1 MVPDSPLNAELAL
14 GIEPAAPRAEE
25 VAPEAPLPYAQVGEL
40 FAAVD
45 KALRSQRLYQ
55 PNNPVYR
62 GFITTAQ
69 RAVAGLWD
77 DIQSFTVSVEE
88 TGFRWYGRL
97 FPVGEG
103 RETVPFLLYK
113 DGVRFLTLLPGF
125 EDEFE
130 RFLDVINRARSLD
143 KASDDDMVT
152 LLWQQE
158 FTSLQYSY
166 VDALSEGL
174 QLPGSTTPKLA
185 GVELTLVQRDA
196 SSPPRRSPTPRPEAS
211 SEEAPRGIIRADD
224 FEETLYFLD
233 QTELA
238 TLRHELELELERD
251 LKGDVLNALF
261 DRLEDGYPEWRVE
274 VVRVLR
280 QLLPVYL
287 GSGDLASAARIL
299 LELSRLLE
307 IGTVTGEA
315 SAEAEAL
322 FEELSEPAVLSQ
334 FMTSLHDGSIDPDS
348 DDLGVF
354 LRYLGPAAMPVL
366 LAAIERSEPGPLQ
379 DRLRAAMEGLGGTH
393 RDRLVA
399 LLRDADAYVVRG
411 AARLTGRLGIAE
423 AVRPLAELLQ
433 LPEPLMRRAAV
444 DALVRIRSTAAMD
457 ALQHALIDEDREI
470 RIAAARGLGSLRYP
484 PARAALEKMLEH
496 RIVREA
502 DLTEKIAYFEACA
515 VIGGDDSV
523 ALFDRILN
531 GRRLLGRESP
541 EMRACAALALGR
553 VGSPSARAALE
564 RAADDSNPVVR
575 TAVGKALRKEA
586 Q

>member
-1 MVPDSPLNAELAL
+1 MVPDRPLKAELAL
-14 GIEPAAPRAEE
+14 GIERAAPRAEE
-25 VAPEAPLPYAQVGEL
+25 VAPEAPLPHAQVGEL

-69 RAVAGLWD
+69 RAVADLWD
-77 DIQSFTVSVEE
+77 EIQSFTVSVEE
-88 TGFRWYGRL
+88 AGFRWYGRL
-97 FPVGEG
+97 FPMGEG

-125 EDEFE
+125 EDELE

-143 KASDDDMVT
+143 KSSDDDMVT

-158 FTSLQYSY
+158 FASLQYSY
-166 VDALSEGL
+166 VDALAEGL
-174 QLPGSTTPKLA
+174 QLPGSTPPKLA
-185 GVELTLVQRDA
+185 GIALTLVRQDA
-196 SSPPRRSPTPRPEAS
+196 ATPPRQSPTPRPAAQP
-211 SEEAPRGIIRADD
+211 EEPPSGIIRADD

-238 TLRHELELELERD
+238 TLRREVELEFDRD
-251 LKGDVLNALF
+251 LKHDVLNALF
-261 DRLEDGYPEWRVE
+261 DRLEDGDAEWQVE

-280 QLLPVYL
+280 QLLPVHL
-287 GSGDLASAARIL
+287 GSGDLGNAARIL
-299 LELSRLLE
+299 LELSRLLDE
-307 IGTVTGEA
+307 GTVAGEA
-315 SAEAEAL
+315 RVEANGL

-334 FMTSLHDGSIDPDS
+334 FITSLHDGSIDPGS
-348 DDLGVF
+348 DELGVF

-366 LAAIERSEPGPLQ
+366 LAAIEHSEAGPLQ
-379 DRLRAAMEGLGGTH
+379 DRLRTAMEGLGTTH
-393 RDRLVA
+393 SDRLVA
-399 LLRDADAYVVRG
+399 LLRDADAFVVRG
-411 AARLTGRLGIAE
+411 AAWLAGRLGIAE

-433 LPEPLMRRAAV
+433 LPEPLMRRTAV
-444 DALVRIRSTAAMD
+444 DALMRIRSAAAMEVLQR
-457 ALQHALIDEDREI
+457 ALADEDREI

-484 PARAALEKMLEH
+484 PARTALEQMLEH

-502 DLTEKIAYFEACA
+502 DLTEKLAFFEACA
-515 VIGGDDSV
+515 AIGGADSV
-523 ALFDRILN
+523 SLFDRILN
-531 GRRLLGRESP
+531 GRRLLGRESA

-564 RAADDSNPVVR
+564 RAAEDSNPVVR
-575 TAVGKALRKEA
+575 NAVVKALRQEA